1 VAKNSGWQ
9 NSLRN
14 ISIWK
19 MSTCISIYHLDEAK
33 LYLTLHV
40 SSRRVHCISVL
51 GVHVSSAYSLLGI
64 PSRLASG
71 LTWRSVARRSVAR
84 RTVAPAFGL
93 PGVRSPWRS
102 APWRSVAAPH
112 FRPSHKVPP
121 IKKCYLLKVL
131 SKETSLI
138 SLNFTH
144 T

>member
-1 VAKNSGWQ
+1 MWSGQKLRMTKFPPKYFNMKNV
-9 NSLRN
+9 N
-14 ISIWK
+14 
-19 MSTCISIYHLDEAK
+19 
-33 LYLTLHV
+33 LTLHV
-40 SSRRVHCISVL
+40 SSRRVHCICIL